1 MKVLASADVH
11 GKWPVYKWL
20 LAIVREHSVDAMILG
35 GDLLGC
41 PDEFATPE
49 EAQRHEGRLLIELLD
64 TAGIP
69 VFYIMG
75 NDDLVELEPQSAR
88 VRSIHGRVAKLGSFS
103 FVGYQYS
110 LPFMGGAFEKPEAQ
124 IRADLATLT
133 ELPGPHT
140 VFVSHSPAFGILDP
154 GFGENRIG
162 SVSIRDFLEQNSFRA
177 HIHGHCHSG
186 FGRNG
191 RHFNVASAGRC
202 RSMILDLDTM
212 QHEVLV
218 STLEGRHRTG
228 PAGAGTP

>member
-64 TAGIP
+64 TAGVP

-75 NDDLVELEPQSAR
+75 NDDLVELEPQSGR

-103 FVGYQYS
+103 LLGINIRCPSWAVPSRSRRLRSEPTSPLS
-110 LPFMGGAFEKPEAQ
+110 LNC
-124 IRADLATLT
+124 RARTR
-133 ELPGPHT
+133 
-140 VFVSHSPAFGILDP
+140 F
-154 GFGENRIG
+154 
-162 SVSIRDFLEQNSFRA
+162 SFRTVRPLA
-177 HIHGHCHSG
+177 FSTRDLERIESEVSRSVTSSNKTR
-186 FGRNG
+186 FALTSTVTATR
-191 RHFNVASAGRC
+191 ASDATAG
-202 RSMILDLDTM
+202 I
-212 QHEVLV
+212 
-218 STLEGRHRTG
+218 ST
-228 PAGAGTP
+228 